1 MEPLDK
7 SSALAQD
14 LVAFAPG
21 TSREAVADTVRG
33 LGLAL
38 RVDGSLYPV
47 RDTAYRSLLER
58 AKLAG
63 SVLPKLSRPPSTIA
77 CTSTPR
83 RPWCLSGMRR

>member
-1 MEPLDK
+1 MCIRD
-7 SSALAQD
+7 
-14 LVAFAPG
+14 
-21 TSREAVADTVRG
+21 RADTVRG

-63 SVLPKLSRPPSTIA
+63 SVLPKLSRPKLARTLND
-77 CTSTPR
+77 CLHVHTSEALV
-83 RPWCLSGMRR
+83 CLLYTS